1 MKGSEIM
8 NIKDLAFTIE
18 VKNIE
23 NLDILKEKLSGIK
36 SLTNKLE
43 EEISSILNVAIE
55 LKPK

>member
-1 MKGSEIM
+1 M

-23 NLDILKEKLSGIK
+23 NLDISKEKLSRIK

-43 EEISSILNVAIE
+43 EEISSILNVN
-55 LKPK
+55 LKIKI